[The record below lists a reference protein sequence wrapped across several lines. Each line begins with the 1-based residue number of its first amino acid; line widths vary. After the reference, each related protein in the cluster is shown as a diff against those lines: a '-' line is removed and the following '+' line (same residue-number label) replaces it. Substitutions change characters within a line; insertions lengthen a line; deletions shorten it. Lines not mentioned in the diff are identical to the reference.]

1 MGAIIS
7 FVLQG
12 LLSLYT
18 FFAWQCSQ
26 GGYRFGPVLVRD
38 CIRRLEHVP
47 KYLLDFF
54 DQIMLQFFGA
64 ERFIFDDISPSAGM
78 HSGRRAAGAGIW
90 REQMQTP
97 DAPGTMDS

>member
-64 ERFIFDDISPSAGM
+64 ERFIFDDISPSAG
-78 HSGRRAAGAGIW
+78 HALWTPCRWRRNLAGA
-90 REQMQTP
+90 
-97 DAPGTMDS
+97 DADS